1 METAITGTARREL
14 GFVVFLASAGLAL
27 VMLVA
32 FVPWYGALVTGTGTG
47 TGTARPAVVQPAKVT
62 PAKAV
67 PIQKAIP
74 VAAAEVDAAL
84 GR

>member
-1 METAITGTARREL
+1 METAITGAARREL
-14 GFVVFLASAGLAL
+14 AFVVFLASAGLAL

-32 FVPWYGALVTGTGTG
+32 FVPWYGALVSGGSV
-47 TGTARPAVVQPAKVT
+47 GTARPAAVQPAKVT

-67 PIQKAIP
+67 QMRKAHP
-74 VAAAEVDAAL
+74 VGPAAVGVAL

>member
-1 METAITGTARREL
+1 METAITGAARREL
-14 GFVVFLASAGLAL
+14 AFVVFLASAGLAL

-32 FVPWYGALVTGTGTG
+32 FVPWYGALVTGAG

-67 PIQKAIP
+67 PIKKAIP
-74 VAAAEVDAAL
+74 VGAAEVDAAL